1 MSIDTKILNRL
12 NSLDEESKLR
22 VLNFADTIIKENGI
36 KPVKDILE
44 IEEIK
49 NVMIQFCEKYP
60 MNRIGLFGSYAR
72 GEADEESDID
82 LVVEFAENIGLMK
95 ILGLKVDLEEHFR
108 KKVDLVEMD
117 NLYEYVK
124 KDIIKDIVTL
134 YEWE

>member
-1 MSIDTKILNRL
+1 MSIETKILNRL

-22 VLNFADTIIKENGI
+22 ILNFADTIIEEKGI
-36 KPVKDILE
+36 KPVKDTLE

-49 NVMIQFCEKYP
+49 NVVIQFCEKYP
-60 MNRIGLFGSYAR
+60 MKRIGLFGSYAR

-82 LVVEFAENIGLMK
+82 LVVEFAENIGLLK
-95 ILGLKVDLEEHFR
+95 IIGLKVDLEEHFR

-124 KDIIKDIVTL
+124 EDIIKDMVTFF
-134 YEWE
+134 EWE